1 MQKLVDWLKKQKSW
15 DNWTIMMHLP
25 SRGKCPQ
32 WMHVGRGFCQGW
44 KTTELCW
51 RLQLS
56 SINFMNKYVLSLT
69 FCLLF
74 AGVLFDIV
82 SYWIDTFFNFF
93 WLARTYA
100 WWINFSLTKECGSCF
115 WQALKSIELGNNRDS
130 HHQLSQWVFGDLLL
144 YGYSFH
150 LCHIKSV
157 SRFIFKDS

>member
-1 MQKLVDWLKKQKSW
+1 MNSFLVLIWESITDTLNYACHYYYASLQMQKLVDWLKKQKSW

-25 SRGKCPQ
+25 SHGKCPQ

-74 AGVLFDIV
+74 AGVLFP
-82 SYWIDTFFNFF
+82 FFNFILTCQDLCMVDKLF
-93 WLARTYA
+93 TDQRMWKLFLAGFAINWA
-100 WWINFSLTKECGSCF
+100 W
-115 WQALKSIELGNNRDS
+115 
-130 HHQLSQWVFGDLLL
+130 
-144 YGYSFH
+144 
-150 LCHIKSV
+150 
-157 SRFIFKDS
+157 